1 MNVVLPCDLNSEISE
16 RLQSAIL
23 SCMHLRLDES
33 RKIAI
38 DNGFEGFAQLRVELA
53 ALIGEVD
60 WRRLRPHRPH
70 RLISLFSLFRSRF

>member
-16 RLQSAIL
+16 QLQSAIL

-60 WRRLRPHRPH
+60 LETPQTPQAPQTD
-70 RLISLFSLFRSRF
+70 FSV